1 MEAVEG
7 PVRQCPPGVIY
18 VETVV
23 SRRVDPNPSCHIADR
38 PPSVPD
44 RTGSGKST
52 REHLANYTA
61 DDVGAS
67 WNTHYGS

>member
-1 MEAVEG
+1 M
-7 PVRQCPPGVIY
+7 
-18 VETVV
+18 ETVV

>member
-7 PVRQCPPGVIY
+7 PVRQCPSGVIY

-23 SRRVDPNPSCHIADR
+23 SRGVDPNPSCHIADR

-44 RTGSGKST
+44 RTGSGKSI

-61 DDVGAS
+61 DGVGAS
-67 WNTHYGS
+67 WNTYYGS